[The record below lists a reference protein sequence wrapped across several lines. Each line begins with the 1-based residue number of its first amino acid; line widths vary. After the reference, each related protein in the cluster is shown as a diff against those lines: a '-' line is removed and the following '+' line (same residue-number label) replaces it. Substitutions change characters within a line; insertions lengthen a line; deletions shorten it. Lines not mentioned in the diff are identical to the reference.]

1 MITSGFPFKDHWGY
15 WVYGQN
21 EDSCGVLIHATGNV
35 RDGFTLQIKRSFD
48 FSKSTKKPTMI
59 PLQWIDSQ
67 FVDQKAMFNNGEYKD
82 DKAPVYKFEAS
93 AFKVE
98 APGKSLNATDDLV
111 SFCFSSFTVVGLNAN

>member
-1 MITSGFPFKDHWGY
+1 
-15 WVYGQN
+15 
-21 EDSCGVLIHATGNV
+21 
-35 RDGFTLQIKRSFD
+35 
-48 FSKSTKKPTMI
+48 MI

-82 DKAPVYKFEAS
+82 DKAPVCKFEAS

-111 SFCFSSFTVVGLNAN
+111 DNTKRTKITQRNCQTWIIESAEQLAKDGIFTENVVDYLKAIRQ